1 MPEGVGYNT
10 VSSKYE
16 AARAQQNVSRA
27 EEPRTRQAS
36 NVRSSES
43 ANRRDNSAVE
53 VKISNE
59 ARKAEDAPQ
68 PRQDTNTYA
77 ALQKKA

>member
-10 VSSKYE
+10 VSSKNE
-16 AARAQQNVSRA
+16 AARAQQNVSRV
-27 EEPRTRQAS
+27 EESRSRQVS
-36 NVRSSES
+36 NQRSSEP
-43 ANRRDNSAVE
+43 ANRRNNPAVE

-68 PRQDTNTYA
+68 PRQDANTYT
-77 ALQKKA
+77 ALQNKS